1 MTTTNLPT
9 LDNFFHTSLSTTS
22 VMESAAHSTTVPT
35 ADTAAHS
42 GEEHVATGLISD
54 LALILIVAGIA
65 TVVFKRLKQPVVLGY
80 IVAGF
85 LVGPHFGYF
94 PTVLHESNIEFWAE
108 LGIIFL
114 LFSLGLEF
122 SFKKLMNVGGSA
134 TVTTLFSVTGM
145 IVAGYFAGKLMGF
158 SFISSLF
165 LGGMLS
171 MSSTTI
177 IMKALDDLNMR
188 HRRFAPQVLA
198 VLIVEDL
205 IAVILMVLLSSIAIN
220 NSVSGEELV
229 WSVVKLSF
237 FLILWYAVGVYAIPS
252 FLARQRKFLTDELLL
267 VFSIGLCFLMVITST
282 YAGFSAALGA
292 FLMGS
297 ILAGTSEAERIERL
311 TAPVKD
317 LFGAVFFISVGMMV
331 NPHVLGEYWIP
342 ILILSLLVIIGKFI
356 FGVLGMLVGGQPLHT
371 AIQSGLSLP
380 QIGEFSFIIAT
391 LGMTLGVID
400 SNIYPI
406 IVSVSVITTFFTPY
420 FIKASDPICKW
431 AESNIPQRLMQWID
445 RYSQQSARNES
456 EIKRL
461 WKEVVRRNI
470 WRVVLYSVLLTAIL
484 WISSQWIF
492 PFFSHTTGEV
502 WGQPLA
508 TIATLCAM
516 SPFLLALCYP
526 SMKRWEREKLSHSV
540 KSDAPFVAMRSARI
554 AIASGFLLFFLL
566 DTSSHSVSIIVGA
579 ALLTFVGIN
588 FSKVVRRH
596 TSKIEATFVGNLNER
611 ELRRSGR
618 GNNLVSDMHLAYIPV
633 GYTCPF
639 VGQRLADSKL
649 AQRFGINVAS
659 IQRGEELIAVPTAD
673 MRIFPGDT
681 IGVIGNDSHIQEL
694 INEIERNPSAP
705 ATHQKGEMEFTSIV
719 LTEKSLLAGK
729 RLRELDLRGKY
740 SAMLVAIEHADGS
753 FESPNPDFKLSAGD
767 NLWIVGNKLQLKQLY
782 LDT

>member
-1 MTTTNLPT
+1 MNFTNLPT
-9 LDNFFHTSLSTTS
+9 LDNFFHASVSTPADVESASLSTS
-22 VMESAAHSTTVPT
+22 VPA
-35 ADTAAHS
+35 ADTAPNS

-94 PTVLHESNIEFWAE
+94 PTVIHESNIEFWAE

-220 NSVSGEELV
+220 NSVSGEELL
-229 WSVVKLSF
+229 WSVMKLSF
-237 FLILWYAVGVYAIPS
+237 FLILWYVVGVYAIPS
-252 FLARQRKFLTDELLL
+252 FLSRQRRFLSDELML
-267 VFSIGLCFLMVITST
+267 VLCIGLCFLMVITST

-297 ILAGTSEAERIERL
+297 ILAGTSEAERIEKL

-331 NPHVLGEYWIP
+331 NPHVLGEFWMP
-342 ILILSLLVIIGKFI
+342 IVILSLLVIVGKFI
-356 FGVLGMLVGGQPLHT
+356 FGVMGMLVGGQPLRI
-371 AIQSGLSLP
+371 ALQSGLALP

-391 LGMTLGVID
+391 LGMSLGVID

-420 FIKASDPICKW
+420 FIKASDPICAW
-431 AESNIPQRLMQWID
+431 AERGAPQWLSQWIG
-445 RYSQQSARNES
+445 RYSEQSTRNES
-456 EIKRL
+456 EIKLL
-461 WKEVVRRNI
+461 WKDVARRNI
-470 WRVVLYSVLLTAIL
+470 WRVLLYSVLLTAIL
-484 WISSQWIF
+484 WISSIWMF
-492 PFFSHTTGEV
+492 PFADRTFGNE

-508 TIATLCAM
+508 TAATLLAM
-516 SPFLLALCYP
+516 SPFMLALCYP
-526 SMKRWEREKLSHSV
+526 SMKRWEREKLRHIV
-540 KSDAPFVAMRSARI
+540 QTDAPFIAMRAVRI
-554 AIASGFLLFFLL
+554 AIAAGFLLFFLF
-566 DTSSHSVSIIVGA
+566 DTSSHSVSIIVGT
-579 ALLTFVGIN
+579 ALLIFVGIN

-596 TSKIEATFVGNLNER
+596 TSKFETKFVDNLNER

-618 GNNLVSDMHLAYIPV
+618 NNNLVSNMHLAYITI

-639 VGQRLADSKL
+639 VGQRLADAKL
-649 AQRFGINVAS
+649 AQRFGVNVAS
-659 IQRGEELIAVPTAD
+659 IQRGEDLIAVPTAD
-673 MRIFPGDT
+673 MRLFPGDT
-681 IGVIGNDSHIQEL
+681 IGVIGSDEQIQNL
-694 INEIERNPSAP
+694 INEVESRP
-705 ATHQKGEMEFTSIV
+705 AEKPKTGEMEFTSVV
-719 LTEKSLLAGK
+719 LQAESPLAGK
-729 RLRELDLRGKY
+729 RIGDLDFRVRY
-740 SAMLVAIEHADGS
+740 SAMLVAIERIDGS
-753 FESPNPDFKLSAGD
+753 FETPTPDSVLAVGD
-767 NLWIVGNKLQLKQLY
+767 NLWIVGNKLLMKQFC

>member
-1 MTTTNLPT
+1 MNFTNLPT
-9 LDNFFHTSLSTTS
+9 LDNFFHASVSTPAAVESASLSTS
-22 VMESAAHSTTVPT
+22 VPA
-35 ADTAAHS
+35 ADTAPNS

-94 PTVLHESNIEFWAE
+94 PTVIHESNIEFWAE

-220 NSVSGEELV
+220 NSVSSEELL
-229 WSVVKLSF
+229 WSVMKLSF
-237 FLILWYAVGVYAIPS
+237 FLILWYVVGVYAIPS
-252 FLARQRKFLTDELLL
+252 FLSRQRRFLSDELML
-267 VFSIGLCFLMVITST
+267 VLCIGLCFLMVITST

-297 ILAGTSEAERIERL
+297 ILAGTSEAERIEKL

-331 NPHVLGEYWIP
+331 NPHVLGEFWMP
-342 ILILSLLVIIGKFI
+342 IVILSLLVIVGKFI
-356 FGVLGMLVGGQPLHT
+356 FGVMGMLVGGQPLRI
-371 AIQSGLSLP
+371 ALQSGLALP

-391 LGMTLGVID
+391 LGMSLGVID

-420 FIKASDPICKW
+420 FIKASDPICAW
-431 AESNIPQRLMQWID
+431 AERGAPQWLSQWIG
-445 RYSQQSARNES
+445 RYSEQSTRNES
-456 EIKRL
+456 EIKLL
-461 WKEVVRRNI
+461 WKDVARRNI
-470 WRVVLYSVLLTAIL
+470 WISRTAPL
-484 WISSQWIF
+484 PLHWRNSRYTARFPPSQ
-492 PFFSHTTGEV
+492 
-502 WGQPLA
+502 
-508 TIATLCAM
+508 
-516 SPFLLALCYP
+516 
-526 SMKRWEREKLSHSV
+526 
-540 KSDAPFVAMRSARI
+540 
-554 AIASGFLLFFLL
+554 
-566 DTSSHSVSIIVGA
+566 
-579 ALLTFVGIN
+579 
-588 FSKVVRRH
+588 
-596 TSKIEATFVGNLNER
+596 
-611 ELRRSGR
+611 
-618 GNNLVSDMHLAYIPV
+618 
-633 GYTCPF
+633 
-639 VGQRLADSKL
+639 
-649 AQRFGINVAS
+649 
-659 IQRGEELIAVPTAD
+659 
-673 MRIFPGDT
+673 
-681 IGVIGNDSHIQEL
+681 
-694 INEIERNPSAP
+694 
-705 ATHQKGEMEFTSIV
+705 
-719 LTEKSLLAGK
+719 
-729 RLRELDLRGKY
+729 
-740 SAMLVAIEHADGS
+740 
-753 FESPNPDFKLSAGD
+753 
-767 NLWIVGNKLQLKQLY
+767 
-782 LDT
+782 

>member
-1 MTTTNLPT
+1 MNFTNLPT
-9 LDNFFHTSLSTTS
+9 LDNFFHASVSTPAAVESASLSTS
-22 VMESAAHSTTVPT
+22 VPA
-35 ADTAAHS
+35 ADTALNS

-54 LALILIVAGIA
+54 LALILIVTGIA

-94 PTVLHESNIEFWAE
+94 PTVIHESNIEFWAE

-220 NSVSGEELV
+220 NSVSGEELL
-229 WSVVKLSF
+229 WSVMKLSF
-237 FLILWYAVGVYAIPS
+237 FLILWYVVGVYAIPS
-252 FLARQRKFLTDELLL
+252 FLSRQRRFLSDELML
-267 VFSIGLCFLMVITST
+267 VLCIGLCFLMVITST

-297 ILAGTSEAERIERL
+297 ILAGTSEAERIEKL

-331 NPHVLGEYWIP
+331 NPHVLGEFWMP
-342 ILILSLLVIIGKFI
+342 IVILSLLVIVGKFI
-356 FGVLGMLVGGQPLHT
+356 FGVMGMLVGGQPLRI
-371 AIQSGLSLP
+371 ALQSGLALP

-391 LGMTLGVID
+391 LGMSLGVID

-420 FIKASDPICKW
+420 FIKASDPICAW
-431 AESNIPQRLMQWID
+431 AERGAPQWLSQWIG
-445 RYSQQSARNES
+445 RYSEQSTRNES
-456 EIKRL
+456 EIKLL
-461 WKEVVRRNI
+461 WKDVARRNI
-470 WRVVLYSVLLTAIL
+470 WRVLLYSVLLTAIL
-484 WISSQWIF
+484 WISSIWMF
-492 PFFSHTTGEV
+492 PFADRTFGNE

-508 TIATLCAM
+508 TAATLLAM
-516 SPFLLALCYP
+516 SPFMLALCYP
-526 SMKRWEREKLSHSV
+526 SMKRWEREKLRHSV
-540 KSDAPFVAMRSARI
+540 QTDAPFIAMRAVRI
-554 AIASGFLLFFLL
+554 AIAAGFLLFFLL
-566 DTSSHSVSIIVGA
+566 DTSSHSVSIIVGT
-579 ALLTFVGIN
+579 ALLIFVGIN

-596 TSKIEATFVGNLNER
+596 TSKFETKFVDNLNER

-618 GNNLVSDMHLAYIPV
+618 NNKKES
-633 GYTCPF
+633 
-639 VGQRLADSKL
+639 
-649 AQRFGINVAS
+649 
-659 IQRGEELIAVPTAD
+659 
-673 MRIFPGDT
+673 
-681 IGVIGNDSHIQEL
+681 
-694 INEIERNPSAP
+694 RN
-705 ATHQKGEMEFTSIV
+705 
-719 LTEKSLLAGK
+719 LTEGK
-729 RLRELDLRGKY
+729 FIRR
-740 SAMLVAIEHADGS
+740 
-753 FESPNPDFKLSAGD
+753 
-767 NLWIVGNKLQLKQLY
+767 
-782 LDT
+782 